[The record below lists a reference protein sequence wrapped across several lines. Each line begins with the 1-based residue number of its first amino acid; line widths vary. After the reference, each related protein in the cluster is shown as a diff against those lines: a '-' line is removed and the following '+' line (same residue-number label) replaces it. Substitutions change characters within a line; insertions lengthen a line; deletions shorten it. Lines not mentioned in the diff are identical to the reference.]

1 MRNIRDFLEFMRNPS
16 DSFDMMTMMVAKSRE
31 EDVADDGYDGSLWGY
46 LKFYFTK

>member
-31 EDVADDGYDGSLWGY
+31 EDVADDREVQFSDMVTSVRA
-46 LKFYFTK
+46 